1 MKGGEYH
8 LNGNISLAAPP
19 VPVLEPDRGPVSA
32 RTPRFPSQV
41 SHSGQRAQGTC
52 SLLVSPF
59 CWSQHLSP
67 RFCWGFS
74 QRSAPPWPPWP
85 PWLGLQPAQV
95 PLLGPQVQCR
105 PCNDSAC
112 PSPPPNVSYIRG
124 AHRGPWRLPESW
136 KGQRGGLGEGRTV
149 GQENRGSGGPW
160 VPLLCPQASASWLFR
175 PPAGPGVAQEEV
187 PLVLPPPAELSVLGP
202 LGAHSRAA
210 APVAVARGRGHGP
223 SYSRVRPSV
232 PIRLCFCS
240 SESSEGTATVGRPGL
255 GQKKALICL
264 PTLGVPQNPCQVDQV
279 PPVHAS

>member
-105 PCNDSAC
+105 PCNDSAR
-112 PSPPPNVSYIRG
+112 PSPPPNVSYFRG
-124 AHRGPWRLPESW
+124 AHRGPWRLPVSW

-149 GQENRGSGGPW
+149 GRKTEALGGRGFPFSAPR
-160 VPLLCPQASASWLFR
+160 LLPVGSSDL
-175 PPAGPGVAQEEV
+175 
-187 PLVLPPPAELSVLGP
+187 PLVLGWPRKKSLWSCRPLLNSLCLGHSVLTAGLLLP
-202 LGAHSRAA
+202 WPW
-210 APVAVARGRGHGP
+210 PVAMAMARFTAECALQF
-223 SYSRVRPSV
+223 PSV
-232 PIRLCFCS
+232 FASALPSPVR
-240 SESSEGTATVGRPGL
+240 GPPQWVGR
-255 GQKKALICL
+255 A
-264 PTLGVPQNPCQVDQV
+264 
-279 PPVHAS
+279 